1 MGERGPKPLPANV
14 HMLRGNAS
22 KLPAGKLQDAVCPP
36 AAIPTAPDHLN
47 PEALEE
53 WKRVT
58 PLLLDLGLITE
69 IDRAALAAYCQAY
82 GRWVNA
88 EHSIAR
94 LNAAEGSDGHA
105 GEVGITPSG
114 YKQIS
119 VLMQISN
126 RAQETMAKFAAEFG
140 MTPSSRSRVT
150 PSAPG
155 TQGELFGK
163 PGGDAADKY
172 FN

>member
-1 MGERGPKPLPANV
+1 MGERGPKPLPGNV
-14 HMLRGNAS
+14 HALRGNRS
-22 KLPAGKLQDAVCPP
+22 KLPASRLLDDVRPP
-36 AAIPTAPDHLN
+36 AAIPDAPDHLSK
-47 PEALEE
+47 EALEE
-53 WKRVT
+53 WGRIT

-88 EHSIAR
+88 ERSIAKH
-94 LNAAEGSDGHA
+94 NAAEDSDGHK
-105 GEVGITPSG
+105 GEIGITPSG

-126 RAQETMAKFAAEFG
+126 RALETMAKFAAEFG

-150 PSAPG
+150 PSAPQ
-155 TQGELFGK
+155 QGDLFGA
-163 PGGDAADKY
+163 PGGDKASKY
-172 FN
+172 FRA